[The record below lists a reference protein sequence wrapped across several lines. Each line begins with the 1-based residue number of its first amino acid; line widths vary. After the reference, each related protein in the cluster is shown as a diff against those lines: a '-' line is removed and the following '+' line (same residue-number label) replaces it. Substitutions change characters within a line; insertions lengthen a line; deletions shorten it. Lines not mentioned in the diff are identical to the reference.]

1 MVIKM
6 ASCVECNVKMGYS
19 ETNASRN
26 HDGLCI
32 ACYVKSLVKTK
43 INAAN
48 NTKKPTNARSLDHLF
63 EKFENITLTSE
74 TAPNLRIRKRF
85 GIVHGEAT
93 FTGTPHEKRKLLDRL
108 RRKKKSV
115 ENNSILKNVIEEAN
129 VELKANAIKQGA
141 NVVVGYNMNLT
152 TTAFGSKNYV
162 IVSVTGTAVETA

>member
-1 MVIKM
+1 M

-19 ETNASRN
+19 ETNAARN
-26 HDGLCI
+26 HDGMCI

-48 NTKKPTNARSLDHLF
+48 NTKKPTNTRSLDHLF

-74 TAPNLRIRKRF
+74 TAPNLRVRKRF

-108 RRKKKSV
+108 KRKKKSA

-141 NVVVGYNMNLT
+141 NAILGYNMNLT

>member
-1 MVIKM
+1 M
-6 ASCVECNVKMGYS
+6 ASCLECNVKMGYS

-74 TAPNLRIRKRF
+74 TAPNLRVRKRY

-93 FTGTPHEKRKLLDRL
+93 FTGTPHEKPKLLDRL

-115 ENNSILKNVIEEAN
+115 ENNNLFKKVIEEAN

-141 NVVVGYNMNLT
+141 NAVLGYNMNLT
-152 TTAFGSKNYV
+152 TSAFGSKNYV

>member
-1 MVIKM
+1 M

-26 HDGLCI
+26 HDGLWI

-74 TAPNLRIRKRF
+74 TAPNIRVRKRF
-85 GIVHGEAT
+85 GIIHGEAT
-93 FTGTPHEKRKLLDRL
+93 LAGNPHEKPRLLERL
-108 RRKKKSV
+108 RRKKRSL
-115 ENNSILKNVIEEAN
+115 ENNNILKKVIEEAN

-141 NVVVGYNMNLT
+141 NAILGYDMNLT
-152 TTAFGSKNYV
+152 TTTFGSKNYV

>member
-1 MVIKM
+1 M
-6 ASCVECNVKMGYS
+6 ASCVECNIKMGYS

-43 INAAN
+43 VNAAN
-48 NTKKPTNARSLDHLF
+48 NTKKPTNTRSLDHLF

-74 TAPNLRIRKRF
+74 TAPNLRVRKRF

-108 RRKKKSV
+108 MRKKKSV

-141 NVVVGYNMNLT
+141 NAVLGYNMNLT
-152 TTAFGSKNYV
+152 TAALGSKNYV

>member
-1 MVIKM
+1 M
-6 ASCVECNVKMGYS
+6 ASCLECNVKMGYS

-43 INAAN
+43 VNAAN
-48 NTKKPTNARSLDHLF
+48 NTKKPTNTRSLDHLF
-63 EKFENITLTSE
+63 EKFENITPTSE
-74 TAPNLRIRKRF
+74 TAPNLRVRKRF

-108 RRKKKSV
+108 MRKKKSV

-141 NVVVGYNMNLT
+141 NAVLGYDMNLT
-152 TTAFGSKNYV
+152 TTAFGTKNYV

>member
-1 MVIKM
+1 M
-6 ASCVECNVKMGYS
+6 ANCVECKVKMGYS

-48 NTKKPTNARSLDHLF
+48 NTNKPTNARSLDHLF

-74 TAPNLRIRKRF
+74 TAPNLRVRKRF

-108 RRKKKSV
+108 KRKKKSV

-141 NVVVGYNMNLT
+141 NAVLGYNMNLT

>member
-1 MVIKM
+1 M
-6 ASCVECNVKMGYS
+6 ASCVECNIKMGYS

-43 INAAN
+43 VNAAN
-48 NTKKPTNARSLDHLF
+48 NTKKPTNSRSLDHLF

-74 TAPNLRIRKRF
+74 TAPNLRVRKRF

-108 RRKKKSV
+108 KRKKKSV
-115 ENNSILKNVIEEAN
+115 ENNSILKNIIEEAN
-129 VELKANAIKQGA
+129 VELKANAIKLGA
-141 NVVVGYNMNLT
+141 NAVLGYDMNLT

>member
-1 MVIKM
+1 M

-63 EKFENITLTSE
+63 EKFESITLTSE
-74 TAPNLRIRKRF
+74 TAPNIRVRKRF

-93 FTGTPHEKRKLLDRL
+93 LTGNPHEKPRLLDRI
-108 RRKKKSV
+108 RRKKRSS
-115 ENNSILKNVIEEAN
+115 ENNNILKKVIEEAN

-141 NVVVGYNMNLT
+141 NAVFGYNMNLT
-152 TTAFGSKNYV
+152 TTTFGSKNYV

>member
-1 MVIKM
+1 
-6 ASCVECNVKMGYS
+6 MGYS

-48 NTKKPTNARSLDHLF
+48 NTKKPTNTRSLDHLF

-74 TAPNLRIRKRF
+74 TAPNLRVRKRF

-108 RRKKKSV
+108 SGKRKSV

-141 NVVVGYNMNLT
+141 NAVLGYDMNLT
-152 TTAFGSKNYV
+152 TTAFGTKNYV

>member
-1 MVIKM
+1 M

-74 TAPNLRIRKRF
+74 TAPNMRIRKRF

-93 FTGTPHEKRKLLDRL
+93 LAGNPHEKPRLLDRL
-108 RRKKKSV
+108 RRKKRSL
-115 ENNSILKNVIEEAN
+115 ENNNILKKVIEEAN

-141 NVVVGYNMNLT
+141 NAILGYDMNLT
-152 TTAFGSKNYV
+152 TTTFGSKNYV

>member
-1 MVIKM
+1 M
-6 ASCVECNVKMGYS
+6 ASCAECNVKMGYS

-48 NTKKPTNARSLDHLF
+48 NSKKPTNTRSLDHLF
-63 EKFENITLTSE
+63 EKFENIALTSE
-74 TAPNLRIRKRF
+74 TAPNLRVRKRF

-108 RRKKKSV
+108 KRKKKSA

-141 NVVVGYNMNLT
+141 NAILGYNMNLT
-152 TTAFGSKNYV
+152 TTAFGPKNYV

>member
-1 MVIKM
+1 M
-6 ASCVECNVKMGYS
+6 ASCAECNIKMGYS

-43 INAAN
+43 VNAAN
-48 NTKKPTNARSLDHLF
+48 NTKKPTNARSLVHLF
-63 EKFENITLTSE
+63 EKFESITLTSE
-74 TAPNLRIRKRF
+74 TAPNLRVRKRF

-93 FTGTPHEKRKLLDRL
+93 LTGNPHEKPKILDRL
-108 RRKKKSV
+108 RRRKKTV
-115 ENNSILKNVIEEAN
+115 ENNNIFKKVIEEAN
-129 VELKANAIKQGA
+129 IELKANAIKQGA
-141 NVVVGYNMNLT
+141 NAVLGYNMNLT